1 MSMKNLKM
9 VQEKHMTAS
18 QKKKREDI
26 VKGMKSQEK
35 EFKDKYGDRWEE
47 VMYATAT
54 KQAMK
59 KKKVTEGVLD
69 STDEDGWMAKS
80 QLYKLAK
87 YSAELHK
94 MIQDSDDLEPWVQ
107 AKITTAC
114 EDIGAVKQY
123 MEYLAVEN
131 ADQTMDNIVSQDQHT
146 VDSDIDSLNLDD
158 VIRPIGESKKSLRN
172 SKDNPCWDGYEPIGT
187 KKIKNKIVPNC
198 VPKK

>member
-1 MSMKNLKM
+1 MSMKNLKI
-9 VQEKHMTAS
+9 VQEKKMTAP

-26 VKGMKSQEK
+26 VKGMKSNDK
-35 EFKDKYGDRWEE
+35 EMKDRYGDRWKD

-54 KQAMK
+54 KQATK

-94 MIQDSDDLEPWVQ
+94 MINDSDDLEPWIQ

-114 EDIGAVKQY
+114 EDIGAVKHYLEY
-123 MEYLAVEN
+123 MAIDN
-131 ADQTMDNIVSQDQHT
+131 ADQAVDDIVQQEPTIEPLPLGSD
-146 VDSDIDSLNLDD
+146 DSSLNLDD
-158 VIRPIGESKKSLRN
+158 VIRPVSDQSVR
-172 SKDNPCWDGYEPIGT
+172 PFT
-187 KKIKNKIVPNC
+187 R
-198 VPKK
+198 